1 MARGDDDDVDGDCDD
16 DGEDNDDNDNDDGD
30 EEHNNDESDEE
41 PVHPA
46 AGTYKT
52 NPWIK
57 KGGCQRT
64 GQHLHYH
71 QIDSLQ
77 FFIFDQSRAYHDM
90 PTNQPTP

>member
-1 MARGDDDDVDGDCDD
+1 MARGDDDNVDGEGND
-16 DGEDNDDNDNDDGD
+16 DGDNDDGD

-41 PVHPA
+41 PVHPT

-57 KGGCQRT
+57 KGGCQGS

-71 QIDSLQ
+71 QIDSWQ
-77 FFIFDQSRAYHDM
+77 WIICD
-90 PTNQPTP
+90 